1 LVVEIYMK
9 VLLAGANSY
18 IGTRLVPVLLEKG
31 HEVVCLVRDKGH
43 FHKSNPYSGSVT
55 VMGGDLLRRQ
65 SIEAVPGDIDAAYY
79 LVNTFTQT
87 SEFAALGALSAQN
100 FMEVLTGTNCRHIIT
115 LGDINDTATDRA
127 RMQAEDILCRSSPE
141 LTVLNTTMMI
151 GQGSTALEMFSTL
164 TAKTPILIPQ
174 NWIKA
179 RSQPISASD
188 VSSYLEA
195 CLLNEKTYN
204 KKFDIGGPEV
214 LSFKQMLLIY
224 IAINKDFKP
233 GIVVLPFLTAQL
245 SSQLLNTLTPISYP
259 GAQSLI
265 ENLKHDTICREN
277 SIKDIIARPCLTF
290 KESLR
295 LANALADRVSMQNAQ
310 YSNNQAFSRN

>member
-1 LVVEIYMK
+1 MK

-43 FHKSNPYSGSVT
+43 FHKSNPYSGAVT
-55 VMGGDLLRRQ
+55 VIGGDLLRRQ
-65 SIEAVPGDIDAAYY
+65 SIEDVPGNIDAAYY

-87 SEFAALGALSAQN
+87 SGFAALGALSAQN
-100 FMEVLTGTNCRHIIT
+100 FMEVLSQTNCRHIIT
-115 LGDINDTATDRA
+115 LGDINDKATDRA
-127 RMQAEDILCRSSPE
+127 RMQAEDILCSSSPE
-141 LTVLNTTMMI
+141 LTVLNTTMII
-151 GQGSTALEMFSTL
+151 GQGSTALEMFNAL

-179 RSQPISASD
+179 RSQPISATD
-188 VSSYLEA
+188 VSGYLEA

-204 KKFDIGGPEV
+204 SKFDIGGPEV
-214 LSFKQMLLIY
+214 LSFKQMLLMY
-224 IAINKDFKP
+224 IAINKNFKP
-233 GIVVLPFLTAQL
+233 NIVVLPFLTAQL
-245 SSQLLNTLTPISYP
+245 SSHLLNTLTPISYP

-277 SIKDIIARPCLTF
+277 SIRNIITKQCLTF
-290 KESLR
+290 KESIR
-295 LANALADRVSMQNAQ
+295 LANTPANVIGMQNAQ
-310 YSNNQAFSRN
+310 YSNN

>member
-1 LVVEIYMK
+1 MK

-43 FHKSNPYSGSVT
+43 FHKNNPYAGAVT
-55 VMGGDLLRRQ
+55 VLGGDLLRRQ
-65 SIEAVPGDIDAAYY
+65 SMEDMPPDIDAAYY

-100 FMEVLTGTNCRHIIT
+100 FMEALSQTGCKHIIT
-115 LGDINDTATDRA
+115 LGDINDKVTDRA
-127 RMQAEDILCRSSPE
+127 RMQVEDILCSSSPE
-141 LTVLNTTMMI
+141 LTVLNTTMII
-151 GQGSTALEMFSTL
+151 GRGSTALEMLNTL

-174 NWIKA
+174 NWMKA

-188 VSSYLEA
+188 VSGYLEA
-195 CLLNEKTYN
+195 CLLNEKTFN
-204 KKFDIGGPEV
+204 RKFDIGGPEV
-214 LSFKQMLLIY
+214 LSFKQLLLIY

-233 GIVVLPFLTAQL
+233 GIVVLPFLTSQL
-245 SSQLLNTLTPISYP
+245 SSHLLNTLTPISYP

-277 SIKDIIARPCLTF
+277 SIKDIISKQCLTF

-295 LANALADRVSMQNAQ
+295 LANAPADGIGMQNAQ
-310 YSNNQAFSRN
+310 YSNN